1 MEATTKKK
9 KFQFPD
15 VYALIFILCCLA
27 MVLTWIIP
35 AGTFERVTE
44 GTLTKV
50 VAGTFQHVDSSPQTP
65 WAMLQAIYQ
74 GFINS
79 AGTIFLIFFCGASVA
94 MVEESHALSDFFTW
108 LARKL
113 KGKEMLAIAILMYGL
128 GLGNAAG
135 AFANIG
141 VALMPIGIVMSNA
154 IGGDAFLA
162 FLIIYYGLQSGFS
175 IGFANPSILGVA
187 QTMAEIPIFS
197 GTNVRVVCCLAN
209 ITFLY
214 IVTMLYYR
222 RIRKDPT
229 KSLNYGSDFHSAFE
243 VSSDKVDSKMTKRQ
257 ILTAAVFLLGVVLCV
272 GLTIA
277 CKWNAKKIA
286 SYFFGMMIVIGL
298 VSTFSTYWFSDKL
311 AIASMGARAVT
322 EQEAPALYRIVREL
336 SAKAGKPMP
345 RIYVAPT
352 MSPNAFATGRNERHA
367 AVCCTQGILN
377 ILNEREIRGVL
388 GHELMHVYN
397 HDILTSAI
405 ASALATIITYLGYS
419 LMYFGGGRSNDRDNS
434 SGVFGLIGALL
445 SAILVPIGAS
455 LVQMAISRTR
465 EFDADEDGS
474 RLTGDPEALASA
486 LNKISYGAQTNPM
499 PKTAGTQSVSS
510 MMIANP
516 FSARGFS
523 KLFSTHP
530 PTDERIS
537 RLMQMSQEM
546 RNSGIGGGSRPH
558 YLY

>member
-1 MEATTKKK
+1 M
-9 KFQFPD
+9 
-15 VYALIFILCCLA
+15 
-27 MVLTWIIP
+27 
-35 AGTFERVTE
+35 
-44 GTLTKV
+44 
-50 VAGTFQHVDSSPQTP
+50 
-65 WAMLQAIYQ
+65 
-74 GFINS
+74 
-79 AGTIFLIFFCGASVA
+79 
-94 MVEESHALSDFFTW
+94 
-108 LARKL
+108 
-113 KGKEMLAIAILMYGL
+113 
-128 GLGNAAG
+128 
-135 AFANIG
+135 
-141 VALMPIGIVMSNA
+141 
-154 IGGDAFLA
+154 
-162 FLIIYYGLQSGFS
+162 
-175 IGFANPSILGVA
+175 
-187 QTMAEIPIFS
+187 
-197 GTNVRVVCCLAN
+197 
-209 ITFLY
+209 
-214 IVTMLYYR
+214 
-222 RIRKDPT
+222 
-229 KSLNYGSDFHSAFE
+229 
-243 VSSDKVDSKMTKRQ
+243 
-257 ILTAAVFLLGVVLCV
+257 
-272 GLTIA
+272 
-277 CKWNAKKIA
+277 
-286 SYFFGMMIVIGL
+286 
-298 VSTFSTYWFSDKL
+298 
-311 AIASMGARAVT
+311 
-322 EQEAPALYRIVREL
+322 REL

-434 SGVFGLIGALL
+434 SGAFGLIGALL

-455 LVQMAISRTR
+455 LIQMAISRTR

-486 LNKISYGAQTNPM
+486 LNKISYGAQANPM

-546 RNSGIGGGSRPH
+546 RNSGIDGGGSPH

>member
-1 MEATTKKK
+1 
-9 KFQFPD
+9 
-15 VYALIFILCCLA
+15 
-27 MVLTWIIP
+27 
-35 AGTFERVTE
+35 
-44 GTLTKV
+44 
-50 VAGTFQHVDSSPQTP
+50 
-65 WAMLQAIYQ
+65 
-74 GFINS
+74 
-79 AGTIFLIFFCGASVA
+79 
-94 MVEESHALSDFFTW
+94 
-108 LARKL
+108 
-113 KGKEMLAIAILMYGL
+113 
-128 GLGNAAG
+128 
-135 AFANIG
+135 
-141 VALMPIGIVMSNA
+141 
-154 IGGDAFLA
+154 
-162 FLIIYYGLQSGFS
+162 
-175 IGFANPSILGVA
+175 
-187 QTMAEIPIFS
+187 
-197 GTNVRVVCCLAN
+197 
-209 ITFLY
+209 
-214 IVTMLYYR
+214 
-222 RIRKDPT
+222 
-229 KSLNYGSDFHSAFE
+229 
-243 VSSDKVDSKMTKRQ
+243 
-257 ILTAAVFLLGVVLCV
+257 
-272 GLTIA
+272 
-277 CKWNAKKIA
+277 
-286 SYFFGMMIVIGL
+286 
-298 VSTFSTYWFSDKL
+298 
-311 AIASMGARAVT
+311 
-322 EQEAPALYRIVREL
+322 
-336 SAKAGKPMP
+336 MP

-434 SGVFGLIGALL
+434 SGAFGLIGVLL

-455 LVQMAISRTR
+455 LIQMAISRTR

-510 MMIANP
+510 MMIANS

-546 RNSGIGGGSRPH
+546 RNSGIGGGSSPQ